1 MHTEFTHLI
10 PLLAPQLLSHPLGRC
25 VVAVLRHEVP
35 VEGRLVSPVAVTI
48 GHSRARQAGAVLVG
62 GSVPAVRHEIVHRLP
77 DGT

>member
-1 MHTEFTHLI
+1 
-10 PLLAPQLLSHPLGRC
+10 
-25 VVAVLRHEVP
+25 
-35 VEGRLVSPVAVTI
+35 VAVTI